1 MNEDNEILQELREI
15 NRNTIIMAIA
25 LIAIL
30 VGVIVI
36 LVQLAI
42 L

>member
-30 VGVIVI
+30 VVVIVI